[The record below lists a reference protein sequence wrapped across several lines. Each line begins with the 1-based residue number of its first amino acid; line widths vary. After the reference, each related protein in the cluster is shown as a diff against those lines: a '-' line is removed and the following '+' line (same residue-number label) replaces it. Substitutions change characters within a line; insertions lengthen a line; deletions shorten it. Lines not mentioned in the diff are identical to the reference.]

1 MPDRDDDL
9 DDARGAPD
17 RDGARDDASRPDEP
31 DAAAEGARD
40 AAEGARDDVEGAR
53 DDAEGTPDGDGD
65 QSPVGDDLTAVGDDG
80 DRTAYD
86 EPAVG
91 GGGDH
96 PERAGDQPQR
106 ADDHPS
112 GDAEAESAPAAG
124 DRTTAPRRPFV
135 AARPRGH
142 GGQRAGHGGHTRS
155 HAKSTSPG
163 AGQSGSARFTPAAPS
178 GPRRLWKAITQRPD
192 LGHVG
197 VALLVALLGF
207 GAVVQV
213 RADDDDTLANARRDD
228 LVQILDGLRRQ
239 ADRLDDHVADLEA
252 DRRELVS
259 GANTEAEALQLA
271 QERARTVGV
280 LAGTVPATGSGII
293 MTVTDPDRRVSAT
306 LMLQAIN
313 ELRVAG
319 AEAIQIR
326 GGGNDT
332 AVRVIASTAF
342 ENPEAGVL
350 EVGGVRMEPPYEI
363 VAIGD
368 PRELSGAMTFA
379 EGIVSRIESQDAAAT
394 VTEYDELTVDVLHE
408 PQPPEYAHPAPDDED
423 DE

>member
-1 MPDRDDDL
+1 MPDRHDSL

-17 RDGARDDASRPDEP
+17 LDDVREVDSVREPEDVRDDDAAP
-31 DAAAEGARD
+31 DAVDDEVTDARGPAAEG
-40 AAEGARDDVEGAR
+40 DDHGDEVGSPDT
-53 DDAEGTPDGDGD
+53 DD
-65 QSPVGDDLTAVGDDG
+65 DDTDD
-80 DRTAYD
+80 DDTD
-86 EPAVG
+86 
-91 GGGDH
+91 DDDTD
-96 PERAGDQPQR
+96 ERAGAPEADR
-106 ADDHPS
+106 AGSPDADGGTDTSAGPVAPDGVAAPEDAVTPPTSARFVPSRPTGGDRPRSAGSHARVHTEPEKDALPS
-112 GDAEAESAPAAG
+112 GP
-124 DRTTAPRRPFV
+124 PP
-135 AARPRGH
+135 
-142 GGQRAGHGGHTRS
+142 
-155 HAKSTSPG
+155 
-163 AGQSGSARFTPAAPS
+163 RFTPAAPS
-178 GPRRLWKAITQRPD
+178 GTRRLWKAITQRPD

-197 VALLVALLGF
+197 VGLLVALLGF

-239 ADRLDDHVADLEA
+239 ADRLDDHVAELEV
-252 DRRELVS
+252 DRRDLVS
-259 GANTEAEALQLA
+259 GADTEAEALELA
-271 QERARTVGV
+271 QERARSVGV

-293 MTVTDPDRRVSAT
+293 MTITDPDHQVHAV

-326 GGGNDT
+326 GRGNDT
-332 AVRVIASTAF
+332 AVRVIADTAF
-342 ENPEAGVL
+342 ENPEPGVL
-350 EVGGVRMEPPYEI
+350 RVGGVDMEPPYEI

-379 EGIVSRIESQDAAAT
+379 EGIVQRIEDEDADAT

-408 PQPPEYAHPAPDDED
+408 PRSPKYAHPAPDDED

>member
-17 RDGARDDASRPDEP
+17 PDGARDDASRPDEP
-31 DAAAEGARD
+31 DAVAED
-40 AAEGARDDVEGAR
+40 ARDDG
-53 DDAEGTPDGDGD
+53 EGTHDDDGDGTHDGDGD
-65 QSPVGDDLTAVGDDG
+65 RSPVGDDLTAVRDDG

-86 EPAVG
+86 EPVVG

-96 PERAGDQPQR
+96 PER

-124 DRTTAPRRPFV
+124 GGRSVPRRPFV

-155 HAKSTSPG
+155 HARSTSGG
-163 AGQSGSARFTPAAPS
+163 AGASGSARFTPAAPS
-178 GPRRLWKAITQRPD
+178 GTRRLWNAITQRPD

-379 EGIVSRIESQDAAAT
+379 EGIVSRIESQEAAAT

-408 PQPPEYAHPAPDDED
+408 PQPPKYAHPAPDDED